1 MASNYP
7 EHSIAGQLARA
18 QLPSDSPELDA
29 QLLLAD
35 LLGVSRTY
43 LATWPERLLEADQLR
58 NYAERLRRRRA
69 GEPVA
74 YIIGAQGFWTLQLA
88 CAPST
93 LIPRPETELLVEQ
106 ALSSALPDRA
116 RVADLGCGTGAIAL
130 ALASER
136 KGWHVIAAERD
147 SDALALAERNRL
159 SHALDNV
166 EVRESD
172 WFTAL
177 AGEHF
182 DLIVSNPPYI
192 ELDDP
197 HLSCGDVHFEPQSAL
212 VAGAD
217 GLDDL
222 RHIIASA
229 PHYLSADGWLMV
241 EHGYNQAEAV
251 AALFADAGFSEI
263 AGYRDLNDMP
273 RITVGCWR

>member
-1 MASNYP
+1 MANNYS

-18 QLPSDSPELDA
+18 QLATDSPDLDA

-58 NYAERLRRRRA
+58 NYAERLRRRSA

-74 YIIGAQGFWTLQLA
+74 YIIGTQGFWTLQLA

-93 LIPRPETELLVEQ
+93 LIPRPETELLVNE
-106 ALSSALPDRA
+106 ALLLALPDRA

-130 ALASER
+130 ALAVER
-136 KGWHVIAAERD
+136 PAWRVVAAERN
-147 SDALALAERNRL
+147 SDALALAEANRQ
-159 SHALDNV
+159 SYALDNV
-166 EVRESD
+166 EVRQSD

-192 ELDDP
+192 ERDDP
-197 HLSCGDVHFEPQSAL
+197 HLCCGDVHFEPQSAL

-222 RHIIASA
+222 RHIVASA
-229 PHYLSADGWLMV
+229 PNYLNRGGWLIV

-251 AALFADAGFSEI
+251 AALFVDAGFSEI
-263 AGYRDLNDMP
+263 VGHRDLNQVP
-273 RITVGCWR
+273 RLTLGCWR